1 MPAWPCW
8 SCRSGAASLC
18 PPRPAGRG
26 DLAPLVVPTWRIGR
40 DAHLAPLVVPTRP
53 GLSTPTRPCWSCR
66 SGAAS
71 LCPPRPAGR
80 GDPAR
85 PLDAPAR
92 PLDALAGQSALLT
105 VATL

>member
-1 MPAWPCW
+1 M
-8 SCRSGAASLC
+8 
-18 PPRPAGRG
+18 
-26 DLAPLVVPTWRIGR
+26 
-40 DAHLAPLVVPTRP
+40 
-53 GLSTPTRPCWSCR
+53 PTRPCWSCR
-66 SGAAS
+66 PGASAEMPTRPCYHARP
-71 LCPPRPAGR
+71 LDAPAWLLDAPARPLFAHHALLVVATRRGGPAGR